1 MGLDD
6 RKSSRETIATSK
18 GSVAMNGSGVIPLP
32 FADLLD
38 AATVPVVDGEEL
50 VVGPFFLKTRHSGLD
65 HG

>member
-1 MGLDD
+1 
-6 RKSSRETIATSK
+6 
-18 GSVAMNGSGVIPLP
+18 MNGSGVIPLP

>member
-1 MGLDD
+1 MY
-6 RKSSRETIATSK
+6 
-18 GSVAMNGSGVIPLP
+18 GSGVIPLL

-38 AATVPVVDGEEL
+38 AATVPVVDSEAL